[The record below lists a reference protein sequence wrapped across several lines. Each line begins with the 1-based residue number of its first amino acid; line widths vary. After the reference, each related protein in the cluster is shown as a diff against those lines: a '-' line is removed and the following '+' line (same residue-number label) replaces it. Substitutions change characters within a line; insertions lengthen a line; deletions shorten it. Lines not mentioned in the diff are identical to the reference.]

1 MNDIYTFIKLL
12 KEYRIVIPVMQRS
25 YAEGRN
31 TKHAEDVRKSI
42 IETII
47 NSVQN
52 NKPLFFDFVYGN
64 INKEEKKFIPLHPNG
79 PTSHN
84 YNVPTTFLG
93 RA

>member
-12 KEYRIVIPVMQRS
+12 KEYRIVILVMQRF

-47 NSVQN
+47 NSVQH
-52 NKPLFFDFVYGN
+52 NKPLFFYFFYGK
-64 INKEEKKFIPLHPNG
+64 IN
-79 PTSHN
+79 
-84 YNVPTTFLG
+84 
-93 RA
+93 

>member
-1 MNDIYTFIKLL
+1 MDDIYTFIKLL

-52 NKPLFFDFVYGN
+52 NKPLFF
-64 INKEEKKFIPLHPNG
+64 
-79 PTSHN
+79 
-84 YNVPTTFLG
+84 
-93 RA
+93 